1 MRRFVLRLL
10 GLSALAAMAASLLG
24 AAAMKARGDHG
35 TVADFD
41 PSDDEIDVGAIFE
54 GFELASRA
62 RAFRGGEMVLW
73 YGGGVLDLRG
83 ATLDPD
89 GARLSV
95 RSVFGGMQLVVPAT
109 WAIRV
114 HSLGLFGG
122 VGSEGRDAPA
132 EGPALVIDALSV
144 FGGIGITTRGPKDDE
159 ATASEPAR
167 QAAPEASAPSA
178 PDPDTAGA

>member
-1 MRRFVLRLL
+1 MRRFVLRFL
-10 GLSALAAMAASLLG
+10 GLSALAATAASLLG
-24 AAAMKARGDHG
+24 ALVVKSRGDHG

-41 PSDDEIDVGAIFE
+41 PSDDEIDLAAIFE

-62 RAFRGGEMVLW
+62 RAFRGGELVLW

-95 RSVFGGMQLVVPAT
+95 RSVFGGMQLIVPDG

-114 HSLGLFGG
+114 HSLGVFGG
-122 VGSEGRDAPA
+122 VGSEGREAPS
-132 EGPALVIDALSV
+132 EGPLLVIDALSV

-159 ATASEPAR
+159 TAARGPAR
-167 QAAPEASAPSA
+167 EAM
-178 PDPDTAGA
+178 PDASPATDADTAGA